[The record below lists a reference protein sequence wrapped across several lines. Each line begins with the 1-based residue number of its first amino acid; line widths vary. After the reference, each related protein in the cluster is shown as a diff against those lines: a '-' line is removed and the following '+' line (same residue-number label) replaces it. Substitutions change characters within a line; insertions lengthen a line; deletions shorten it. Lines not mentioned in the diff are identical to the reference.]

1 MFTIYRDAYI
11 NFNDQG
17 PIPFQINFENI
28 LPKGFV
34 SYSLQQKV
42 YSADGVHISPSIYKK
57 RRRIIPCRCQNFYDL
72 KSRKKNYIVSAWF
85 KSALAGVETL
95 PIGGIA
101 RSELLVSGDKDADFV
116 WDATARTEYNEFER
130 GRGGPK
136 SLLLKEIELLSL

>member
-42 YSADGVHISPSIYKK
+42 YSADGVRISPSI
-57 RRRIIPCRCQNFYDL
+57 
-72 KSRKKNYIVSAWF
+72 
-85 KSALAGVETL
+85 
-95 PIGGIA
+95 
-101 RSELLVSGDKDADFV
+101 
-116 WDATARTEYNEFER
+116 
-130 GRGGPK
+130 
-136 SLLLKEIELLSL
+136 

>member
-72 KSRKKNYIVSAWF
+72 KSRKKLHCFGMIQKCLGWCWNPSDRGNRQIRIVS
-85 KSALAGVETL
+85 
-95 PIGGIA
+95 
-101 RSELLVSGDKDADFV
+101 
-116 WDATARTEYNEFER
+116 ER
-130 GRGGPK
+130 R
-136 SLLLKEIELLSL
+136 